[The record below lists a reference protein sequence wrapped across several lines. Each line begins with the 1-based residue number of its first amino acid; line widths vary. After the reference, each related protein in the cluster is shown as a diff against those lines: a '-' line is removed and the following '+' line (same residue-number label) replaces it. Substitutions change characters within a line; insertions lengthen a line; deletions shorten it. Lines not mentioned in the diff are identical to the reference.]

1 MSDPEW
7 QQLVTECERIADDP
21 EIFLISF
28 MVIQAWG
35 RMPARQPSGR
45 MTEPGRRQ
53 EIASVPAQRL
63 PRFEADR
70 PGDPDLL
77 PEIRAG

>member
-7 QQLVTECERIADDP
+7 QQLVTECERIANDP

-35 RMPARQPSGR
+35 RKPARQG
-45 MTEPGRRQ
+45 E
-53 EIASVPAQRL
+53 
-63 PRFEADR
+63 
-70 PGDPDLL
+70 
-77 PEIRAG
+77 